1 MGLNP
6 AVKGTLVSFLV
17 GITEQSIDT
26 GEIVDIKKLK
36 SSPSYPDVIP
46 KQMVVKVEKRLVES
60 REVNF
65 LVKLCPPGIVIV
77 EASVDLENILGEHVF
92 DIKRSLIVEC
102 RTILWEYH
110 CDPYFDEE
118 YSVYCISGYSGDP
131 EDVISE
137 HKESIAGLLKTE
149 RIPLDE
155 EEINA
160 TLKFNIKYSK
170 DDITIVEWDGAF
182 VFDPRGDFASNIELF
197 EIANLQLLKLRVLEH
212 ELEKRLERAA
222 WLLKKTTKKKIPLLK
237 SRDIRN
243 SLREIIQ
250 IRTESIQEF
259 AATERNINLIGDWY
273 SARLFDL
280 ITKKLH
286 LEEWKTNNNRML
298 DALEDIYSMI
308 SENFSMSFSTTLE
321 FIIIFGW
328 LIMLFGYFALFFLEV
343 LHRKP

>member
-1 MGLNP
+1 MVTNTT
-6 AVKGTLVSFLV
+6 VKGTLVSFLV
-17 GITEQSIDT
+17 GITELNIDT
-26 GEIVDIKKLK
+26 VEIVDIKKIK

-46 KQMVVKVEKRLVES
+46 KQMVVKVERRIVEA
-60 REVNF
+60 RAVDF
-65 LVKLCPPGIVIV
+65 LVKFCPPGVVIV
-77 EASVDLENILGEHVF
+77 EASIDLENILGEHVF

-118 YSVYCISGYSGDP
+118 YSVYCVSDYQGDP
-131 EDVISE
+131 ENTISE
-137 HKESIAGLLKTE
+137 HKDSIAGLLKTE

-155 EEINA
+155 EEINS

-170 DDITIVEWDGAF
+170 DDLTIVDWDGAF

-197 EIANLQLLKLRVLEH
+197 EIANLQLLKLRILEH
-212 ELEKRLERAA
+212 ELEERMEKAARL
-222 WLLKKTTKKKIPLLK
+222 LQKTTARKIPWLK
-237 SRDIRN
+237 SREIRH

-286 LEEWKTNNNRML
+286 LEAWKTNINKTL

-321 FIIIFGW
+321 LIIAFGW
-328 LIMLFGYFALFFLEV
+328 FFLLVGYFSLFFLEV
-343 LHRKP
+343 LQKK

>member
-1 MGLNP
+1 MGVDP

-17 GITEQSIDT
+17 GITELNVDT
-26 GEIVDIKKLK
+26 VEIVDIKKVK

-46 KQMVVKVEKRLVES
+46 KQMVVKVEKRTVES
-60 REVNF
+60 REVDF
-65 LVKLCPPGIVIV
+65 LVKFCPPGIVIV
-77 EASVDLENILGEHVF
+77 EASIDLENILSEHVF
-92 DIKRSLIVEC
+92 DIKRSLFIEC

-118 YSVYCISGYSGDP
+118 YSVYCVSDYHGDP

-137 HKESIAGLLKTE
+137 YKGSIAGLLKTE

-155 EEINA
+155 EEINT

-170 DDITIVEWDGAF
+170 DDLTIVDWDGAF

-197 EIANLQLLKLRVLEH
+197 EIANLQLLKLRLLEH
-212 ELEKRLERAA
+212 ELEERLEKAA
-222 WLLKKTTKKKIPLLK
+222 RLLQKTTSRKIPWLR
-237 SRDIRN
+237 SREVRH

-286 LEEWKTNNNRML
+286 LEAWKANINQTL

-321 FIIIFGW
+321 FIITFGW
-328 LIMLFGYFALFFLEV
+328 FILLVGYFSLFFLEV
-343 LHRKP
+343 LHKK

>member
-1 MGLNP
+1 M
-6 AVKGTLVSFLV
+6 AVNTMVQGTLVSFLV
-17 GITEQSIDT
+17 GITELNIDT
-26 GEIVDIKKLK
+26 TEIVDIKKVK

-65 LVKLCPPGIVIV
+65 LVKFCPPGIVIV
-77 EASVDLENILGEHVF
+77 EASVNLENILGEHVF
-92 DIKRSLIVEC
+92 DIKRGLFIEC
-102 RTILWEYH
+102 RTILREYH

-118 YSVYCISGYSGDP
+118 YSVYCVSDYQGDP
-131 EDVISE
+131 ESPISE
-137 HKESIAGLLKTE
+137 HKDSIAGLLKTE

-155 EEINA
+155 EEVNS

-170 DDITIVEWDGAF
+170 DDLTIVDWDGAF

-212 ELEKRLERAA
+212 ELEERMEKASRLLQR
-222 WLLKKTTKKKIPLLK
+222 TTLRKIPWLK
-237 SRDIRN
+237 SREIRY

-273 SARLFDL
+273 SARLFNL

-286 LEEWKTNNNRML
+286 LEEWKANINKTL
-298 DALEDIYSMI
+298 DTLEDIYSMI

-321 FIIIFGW
+321 FIIAFGW
-328 LIMLFGYFALFFLEV
+328 FFLLIGYFLLFVLEV
-343 LHRKP
+343 LQKK

>member
-1 MGLNP
+1 MGVNS

-17 GITEQSIDT
+17 GITELNVDT
-26 GEIVDIKKLK
+26 AEIVDIKKVK

-46 KQMVVKVEKRLVES
+46 KQMVVKVEKRTVEF
-60 REVNF
+60 REVRF
-65 LVKLCPPGIVIV
+65 LVKFCPPGIIIV
-77 EASVDLENILGEHVF
+77 EASVDLEDIFSEHVF
-92 DIKRSLIVEC
+92 NIKRSLIIEC

-118 YSVYCISGYSGDP
+118 YSVYCVSDYEGDP
-131 EDVISE
+131 EGIISE
-137 HKESIAGLLKTE
+137 YKESITGLLKTE

-155 EEINA
+155 EEVHA

-170 DDITIVEWDGAF
+170 DDITIVDWDGAF

-212 ELEKRLERAA
+212 ELEERLERAA
-222 WLLKKTTKKKIPLLK
+222 RLLQKTSKKKIPLLK
-237 SRDIRN
+237 SREVRN

-250 IRTESIQEF
+250 IRTESIWEF

-286 LEEWKTNNNRML
+286 LEEWKTNNNRTL

-343 LHRKP
+343 LYKR

>member
-1 MGLNP
+1 MLANS

-17 GITEQSIDT
+17 GITELNVDT
-26 GEIVDIKKLK
+26 TEIVGVKKRK

-46 KQMVVKVEKRLVES
+46 TQKIVKVEKKTIES
-60 REVNF
+60 REVDF
-65 LVKLCPPGIVIV
+65 LVKFYPPGVIIV
-77 EASVDLENILGEHVF
+77 EASLDLENILDGRVF
-92 DIKRSLIVEC
+92 DAKRSLFVEC

-118 YSVYCISGYSGDP
+118 YSVYCVSDYEGDP
-131 EDVISE
+131 EDVISAC
-137 HKESIAGLLKTE
+137 KGSIAGLLKTE

-155 EEINA
+155 EEISA
-160 TLKFNIKYSK
+160 TLKYHIKYSQ
-170 DDITIVEWDGAF
+170 DDLTIVEWDGAF

-197 EIANLQLLKLRVLEH
+197 EIANLQLLKLRLLEH
-212 ELEKRLERAA
+212 ELEDRLEKAA
-222 WLLKKTTKKKIPLLK
+222 RLLQKTTARRIPWLK
-237 SRDIRN
+237 SREIRR

-250 IRTESIQEF
+250 IRMESILEF

-286 LEEWKTNNNRML
+286 LEKWKANINKTL

-308 SENFSMSFSTTLE
+308 AENFSMSFSTTME
-321 FIIIFGW
+321 FIMAFGW
-328 LIMLFGYFALFFLEV
+328 FALLLGYFLLFFLE
-343 LHRKP
+343 LIFKK

>member
-1 MGLNP
+1 MVANTP
-6 AVKGTLVSFLV
+6 VKGTLVSFLV
-17 GITEQSIDT
+17 GITELDIDT
-26 GEIVDIKKLK
+26 VEIVDIKKVK

-46 KQMVVKVEKRLVES
+46 KQLVVKIEKRTIDS
-60 REVNF
+60 RTVDF
-65 LVKLCPPGIVIV
+65 LVKFSPPGIVIV

-92 DIKRSLIVEC
+92 DVKRALIVEC
-102 RTILWEYH
+102 RAILWEYH
-110 CDPYFDEE
+110 CNPSFDEE
-118 YSVYCISGYSGDP
+118 YSVYCVSDYKGDP
-131 EDVISE
+131 ENVISE
-137 HKESIAGLLKTE
+137 HKDSIAGLLKTE

-155 EEINA
+155 EEITT
-160 TLKFNIKYSK
+160 TLTFNIKYAK
-170 DDITIVEWDGAF
+170 DDLTVVDWDGAF
-182 VFDPRGDFASNIELF
+182 IFDPRGDFASNIELF
-197 EIANLQLLKLRVLEH
+197 EIANLQLLKLRLLEH
-212 ELEKRLERAA
+212 EVEKRLEKAA
-222 WLLKKTTKKKIPLLK
+222 RLLQKTTARKIPWLK
-237 SRDIRN
+237 SREIRH

-250 IRTESIQEF
+250 IRTESILEF

-286 LEEWKTNNNRML
+286 LEEWKTNNNKTL

-343 LHRKP
+343 LHKTP

>member
-1 MGLNP
+1 MN
-6 AVKGTLVSFLV
+6 ANSTVRGTLISFLI
-17 GITEQSIDT
+17 GITELSPDT
-26 GEIVDIKKLK
+26 SEIVDVKKLK

-46 KQMVVKVEKRLVES
+46 KQMAVKVEKRELKGRV
-60 REVNF
+60 VNF
-65 LVKLCPPGIVIV
+65 LVKVCPPEVVIV
-77 EASVDLENILGEHVF
+77 EASTDLDNILDEGVF
-92 DIKRSLIVEC
+92 DIKRSMLIEC

-110 CDPYFDEE
+110 CNRSFDEE
-118 YSVYCISGYSGDP
+118 YSVYCISDYKGDP
-131 EDVISE
+131 ENIISE
-137 HKESIAGLLKTE
+137 HKDSIAGFLKTE

-155 EEINA
+155 EEINT

-222 WLLKKTTKKKIPLLK
+222 CLLQKTTKKKIPLL
-237 SRDIRN
+237 N
-243 SLREIIQ
+243 SREIRRSLHEIIM

-280 ITKKLH
+280 MTKKLH
-286 LEEWKTNNNRML
+286 LEEWKTNNNKTL

-328 LIMLFGYFALFFLEV
+328 LIMLLGYFALFFLEAFYT
-343 LHRKP
+343 K